1 MWSMPRD
8 LRKIAI
14 IVIALM
20 ALAGFI
26 SGVLGARDVAYLP
39 GETPATPGAAP
50 AGPTVNAPEVT
61 PLPTDLPPPPPEP
74 EAEAEPEKPEP
85 PKTEDKPKPPPA
97 AAAAPAA
104 SAKTP
109 AGQDAVGDLIQGAD
123 AATSQPPPY

>member
-8 LRKIAI
+8 LRKVAI

-39 GETPATPGAAP
+39 GETPEAQGSAP

-61 PLPTDLPPPPPEP
+61 PLPTDLPPPPEPEP
-74 EAEAEPEKPEP
+74 EAEPEKPEP
-85 PKTEDKPKPPPA
+85 PKTEDKPKPPPEP
-97 AAAAPAA
+97 AAPAA

-123 AATSQPPPY
+123 AATTQPPPY

>member
-1 MWSMPRD
+1 MWSMPRN
-8 LRKIAI
+8 LRKIAV

-39 GETPATPGAAP
+39 GEAPSTPAPSTPAI
-50 AGPTVNAPEVT
+50 VAPEVT
-61 PLPTDLPPPPPEP
+61 PLPTDAPPPPEP
-74 EAEAEPEKPEP
+74 EAEPEAPKPEA
-85 PKTEDKPKPPPA
+85 PKAEEKPKPAPETP
-97 AAAAPAA
+97 APAA

>member
-1 MWSMPRD
+1 MWSLPRN

-20 ALAGFI
+20 ALACLV

-39 GETPATPGAAP
+39 GEAPTTSAPATPAVA
-50 AGPTVNAPEVT
+50 APEVT
-61 PLPTDLPPPPPEP
+61 PLPTDLPPPPEPEPEPEEDKPEP
-74 EAEAEPEKPEP
+74 EAPKPE
-85 PKTEDKPKPPPA
+85 A
-97 AAAAPAA
+97 APSPSAESAAPAP

-123 AATSQPPPY
+123 AAATQPPPY